1 MVCRYGAIASRV
13 EFVKMNPLRVGL
25 SHLERFCMDSL
36 LTVQLASVAAELG
49 IGASQVESVVCLADA
64 GNTVPFITRY
74 RKEQTGNLDEEQ
86 IRAVL
91 ARITALRQ
99 LAERAATILRLIES
113 QGKLTPELKREI
125 EAADSLKRLEDLYL
139 PYRPK
144 KQTRASAARELGLEP
159 LAEAIWSAVA
169 DVVDLESTAAGYVD
183 PSKELPTTAEVL
195 QGAADILAE
204 RISEH
209 ADVRA
214 ISRRHAWK
222 GGRLATAAVDAAA
235 ENAQAYRDY
244 FNHSE
249 PVGKIPPHRVLA
261 FNRGESAGAL
271 RVKFEWDHAAV
282 EAEIARFL
290 HIEAHRF
297 AWFLASCLA
306 DAVDRLIHPSLEREV
321 RRELTERAEAQAVA
335 VFARNLRNL
344 LLSPPLA
351 GRRVL
356 AIDPGFRTGCKVV
369 VLDEHGNLLATDLVY
384 VTGSAEKQAA
394 TKARLAGLLQTHQ
407 ANLIVIGNGTACRET
422 EELVAAMIAELSPET
437 QYVIANEAGASIYST
452 STVAR
457 EEFPALDAIER
468 GTISIGRRMQDPLS
482 ELVKIEPQHIGVGM
496 YQHDV
501 DEKTLKESLDQV
513 IESCVNY
520 VGVDL
525 NTASSALLRYVSGLN
540 QLTARRIVEWRAQHG
555 SFRSRAQL
563 LEVPGIGPTKY
574 TQAAGF
580 LKIRGGADP
589 LDATWIHPESY
600 PLARQVLL
608 KLGIAEDAGIAAGA
622 LQADLRD
629 RLAALDIAALAGEL
643 EAGLPTLRDIVDAL
657 ARPGRDPRADLPG
670 PVFKK
675 DILKMSDLTPGM
687 ELRGTVLNVVDFGAF
702 VDVGLKESGLVH
714 VSQMSSQFI
723 RSPHDVVSVG
733 DVVTVWVLSIEAERK
748 RVSLSMIKP
757 GTPQVKSRRPEQK
770 PSERAAQSIA
780 PSAATGPAATT
791 VAAADGAAA
800 INGRP
805 AATTPTPKQRS
816 AAKQPQPARAERKA
830 PPLSPGAQAGEEPLR
845 TFGQLKQFW
854 NKKSP

>member
-1 MVCRYGAIASRV
+1 
-13 EFVKMNPLRVGL
+13 
-25 SHLERFCMDSL
+25 MDSP
-36 LTVQLASVAAELG
+36 LTVQLSSVATELG
-49 IGASQVESVVCLADA
+49 MGATQVENVVRLADE

-74 RKEQTGNLDEEQ
+74 RKEQTSNLDEEQ

-91 ARITALRQ
+91 ARVAVLRQ
-99 LAERAATILRLIES
+99 LAERAATIVRLIEA
-113 QGKLTPELKREI
+113 QGKLTPDLKQQI

-139 PYRPK
+139 PYKPK
-144 KQTRASAARELGLEP
+144 KQTRASAARERGLEP
-159 LAEAIWSAVA
+159 LADAIWMAAAELADLKSAA
-169 DVVDLESTAAGYVD
+169 TAYVD
-183 PSKELPTTAEVL
+183 PAKELPTTAEVL

-204 RISEH
+204 RISEQ

-214 ISRRHAWK
+214 LARRHAWR
-222 GGRLATAAVDAAA
+222 GGRLSSSAIDAAA
-235 ENAQAYRDY
+235 ESGQPYRDY

-249 PVGKIPPHRVLA
+249 PVGKIPPHRILA

-271 RVKFEWDHAAV
+271 RVKFEWDQPAV
-282 EAEIARFL
+282 EAEIGSFL
-290 HIEAHRF
+290 KVDVHRF
-297 AWFLASCLA
+297 ADFLANCLA
-306 DAVDRLIHPSLEREV
+306 DAVDRLVHPSLEREV
-321 RRELTERAEAQAVA
+321 RRELTERAEAQAVS

-369 VLDEHGNLLATDLVY
+369 VLDENGNLLTTDLVY
-384 VTGSAEKQAA
+384 VTGSADKQAA
-394 TKARLAGLLQTHQ
+394 TKAKLVGLLQTHRV
-407 ANLIVIGNGTACRET
+407 NLIAIGNGTA
-422 EELVAAMIAELSPET
+422 ELAPET
-437 QYVIANEAGASIYST
+437 QYVIVNEAGASIYST
-452 STVAR
+452 STIAR

-520 VGVDL
+520 VGVEL
-525 NTASSALLRYVSGLN
+525 NTASSALLRHVSGLN

-555 SFRSRAQL
+555 SFRSREQL
-563 LEVPGIGPTKY
+563 LEVPGIGQTKY

-580 LKIRGGADP
+580 LKIRDGADP

-600 PLARQVLL
+600 PLARQVLSR
-608 KLGIAEDAGIAAGA
+608 LGVESQAGDSVGA
-622 LQADLRD
+622 LPPDLRD
-629 RLAALDIAALAGEL
+629 RLTGLDVEALAGEL
-643 EAGLPTLRDIVDAL
+643 QAGLPTLRDIIDAL

-670 PVFKK
+670 PIFKK

-714 VSQMSSQFI
+714 VSQMSTRFI
-723 RSPHDVVSVG
+723 TSPHDVVSVG
-733 DVVTVWVLSIEAERK
+733 DVVTVWVLSVDADRK
-748 RVSLSMIKP
+748 RVSLGMIKP
-757 GTPQVKSRRPEQK
+757 GTPPERSRRPEQK
-770 PSERAAQSIA
+770 P
-780 PSAATGPAATT
+780 
-791 VAAADGAAA
+791 AAAPASLPPSTGALPATAA
-800 INGRP
+800 PEGADDAPRKT
-805 AATTPTPKQRS
+805 TTPKPPAKPRPPAKHPQS
-816 AAKQPQPARAERKA
+816 ARTEHQA
-830 PPLSPGAQAGEEPLR
+830 PPLSSGAQTGEEPLR